1 MEKIVSS
8 FDGQQWISIVHP
20 SDIASARRAGQRLAQ
35 DAGFDDVRSGQVAI
49 VISEAATNILKHA
62 GEGRIA
68 LAPVFCGE
76 AAGIE
81 VLALDKGPGIA
92 NLGQALRDGVS
103 SAGTAG
109 TGLGAMRRL
118 ADEFDVYAHP
128 GKGAVFCMRLW
139 PGAGAAAEPAPPPRR
154 APAGAVCLP
163 LAGETESG
171 DAWLLARQRQAIALM
186 LVDGLGHGPEAAKA
200 ARAAVDAVAQ
210 QPGMRPAAQIEVCHA
225 ALRPTRGAAQAVA
238 LLDLETRQ
246 LHFAGVGNIGACVIE
261 RAPDGDTRR
270 QLMSHNGIVGHNMRK
285 VQEFALPCPPGALV
299 VMASDGIGTQW
310 DLAQY
315 PGLAACDPA
324 IVAAV
329 LLRDFARGRDD
340 ACVLVLRSPE
350 ERACP

>member
-8 FDGQQWISIVHP
+8 FDGQQWISIAHP
-20 SDIASARRAGQRLAQ
+20 SDIATVRRYGQRMAQ

-68 LAPVFCGE
+68 ISPVFSGD
-76 AAGIE
+76 AAGVE

-92 NLGQALRDGVS
+92 NLGQSLRDGVS

-139 PGAGAAAEPAPPPRR
+139 SGAGGAAGAVPRSLS
-154 APAGAVCLP
+154 GAVCLP
-163 LAGETESG
+163 LGGETESG
-171 DAWLLARQRQAIALM
+171 DAWMVARLRQAIALM
-186 LVDGLGHGPEAAKA
+186 VVDGLGHGPEAAKA

-238 LLDLETRQ
+238 LLDLPARQ
-246 LHFAGVGNIGACVIE
+246 LYFAGVGNIGACVI
-261 RAPDGDTRR
+261 DGDARR
-270 QLMSHNGIVGHNMRK
+270 QIMSHNGIVGHNMRK
-285 VQEFALPCPPGALV
+285 VQEFELPCPPGALV
-299 VMASDGIGTQW
+299 ILASDGIATQW

-329 LLRDFARGRDD
+329 LLRDHARGRDD
-340 ACVLVLRSPE
+340 ACVLVQRCPG
-350 ERACP
+350 ER

>member
-1 MEKIVSS
+1 MEKIASS
-8 FDGQQWISIVHP
+8 FDGQQWFSIVHP
-20 SDIASARRAGQRLAQ
+20 SDIASARRCGQRMAQ

-68 LAPVFCGE
+68 LLPVFSGDV
-76 AAGIE
+76 AGVE

-118 ADEFDVYAHP
+118 ADEFDVYAVP

-139 PGAGAAAEPAPPPRR
+139 PRTGAGAISPSPAPSPSLS
-154 APAGAVCLP
+154 GAVCLP

-171 DAWLLARQRQAIALM
+171 DAWLVARQRHAIALM
-186 LVDGLGHGPEAAKA
+186 VVDGLGHGPEAAKA
-200 ARAAVDAVAQ
+200 GRAAVDTMAL
-210 QPGMRPAAQIEVCHA
+210 QPGMRPAQQIEVCHA
-225 ALRPTRGAAQAVA
+225 ALRPTRGAAQAIA
-238 LLDLETRQ
+238 LLDLEARE
-246 LHFAGVGNIGACVIE
+246 LSFAGVGNIGACIIDS
-261 RAPDGDTRR
+261 DGVGRR
-270 QLMSHNGIVGHNMRK
+270 QMMSHNGIVGHNIRK
-285 VQEFALPCPPGALV
+285 VQEFVLPCPPGALV
-299 VMASDGIGTQW
+299 ILASDGIATQW

-329 LLRDFARGRDD
+329 LLRDHARARDD
-340 ACVLVLRSPE
+340 ACVLVQR
-350 ERACP
+350 CPGEH

>member
-1 MEKIVSS
+1 MEKIASS
-8 FDGQQWISIVHP
+8 FDGQQWFSIVHP
-20 SDIASARRAGQRLAQ
+20 SDIASARRCGQRLAQ

-68 LAPVFCGE
+68 LLPVFSGE
-76 AAGIE
+76 TAGIE

-118 ADEFDVYAHP
+118 ADEFDVYALP

-139 PGAGAAAEPAPPPRR
+139 PRTGAGAALPSPAPSLS
-154 APAGAVCLP
+154 GAACLP
-163 LAGETESG
+163 LAGETDSG
-171 DAWLLARQRQAIALM
+171 DAWLVARQRHAIALM
-186 LVDGLGHGPEAAKA
+186 VVDGLGHGPEAAKA
-200 ARAAVDAVAQ
+200 GRAAVDTVAL
-210 QPGMRPAAQIEVCHA
+210 QPGMRPAEQIEVCHA
-225 ALRPTRGAAQAVA
+225 ALRPTRGAAQAIA
-238 LLDLETRQ
+238 LLDLEARQ
-246 LHFAGVGNIGACVIE
+246 LSFAGVGNIGACII
-261 RAPDGDTRR
+261 DGEERR
-270 QLMSHNGIVGHNMRK
+270 QMMSHNGIVGHNIRK
-285 VQEFALPCPPGALV
+285 VQEFVLPCPPGALV
-299 VMASDGIGTQW
+299 ILASDGIATQW

-329 LLRDFARGRDD
+329 LLRDHARARDD
-340 ACVLVLRSPE
+340 ACVLVQRCPG
-350 ERACP
+350 ER

>member
-1 MEKIVSS
+1 V
-8 FDGQQWISIVHP
+8 FNG
-20 SDIASARRAGQRLAQ
+20 AS
-35 DAGFDDVRSGQVAI
+35 V
-49 VISEAATNILKHA
+49 
-62 GEGRIA
+62 
-68 LAPVFCGE
+68 
-76 AAGIE
+76 GIE
-81 VLALDKGPGIA
+81 VLAFDQGPGIA

-118 ADEFDVYAHP
+118 SDEFDVYAHP

-139 PGAGAAAEPAPPPRR
+139 SGKSADAVAAAPRSLS
-154 APAGAVCLP
+154 GAVCLP

-171 DAWLLARQRQAIALM
+171 DAWMVARQRQAIALVV
-186 LVDGLGHGPEAAKA
+186 VDGLGHGPEAAKA

-210 QPGMRPAAQIEVCHA
+210 QPGMRPAEQIEVCHA

-238 LLDLETRQ
+238 LIDLAARQ
-246 LHFAGVGNIGACVIE
+246 LYFAGVGNISACIV
-261 RAPDGDTRR
+261 DGDTRR

-285 VQEFALPCPPGALV
+285 VQEFALPCGPGALV
-299 VMASDGIGTQW
+299 ILASDGIGTQW

-329 LLRDFARGRDD
+329 LLRDFGRARDD
-340 ACVLVLRSPE
+340 ACVLVQRCPG
-350 ERACP
+350 ER

>member
-20 SDIASARRAGQRLAQ
+20 SDIATARRCGQRMAQ

-68 LAPVFCGE
+68 LSPVFSGGS
-76 AAGIE
+76 AGVE

-92 NLGQALRDGVS
+92 NLGQSLRDGVS

-139 PGAGAAAEPAPPPRR
+139 SGAVPRSSAGAA
-154 APAGAVCLP
+154 CLP

-171 DAWLLARQRQAIALM
+171 DAWMVARQRQAIALM
-186 LVDGLGHGPEAAKA
+186 VVDGLGHGPEAAKA
-200 ARAAVDAVAQ
+200 ARAAVDTVAL
-210 QPGMRPAAQIEVCHA
+210 QPGMRPAAQIGVCHA
-225 ALRPTRGAAQAVA
+225 ALRATRGAAQAVA
-238 LLDLETRQ
+238 LLDLPARQ
-246 LHFAGVGNIGACVIE
+246 LYFAGVGNIGACVI
-261 RAPDGDTRR
+261 DGDTRR

-285 VQEFALPCPPGALV
+285 VQEFELPCPPGALV
-299 VMASDGIGTQW
+299 ILASDGIATQW

-329 LLRDFARGRDD
+329 LLRDYSRGRDD
-340 ACVLVLRSPE
+340 ACVLVQRSPE
-350 ERACP
+350 ER

>member
-1 MEKIVSS
+1 M
-8 FDGQQWISIVHP
+8 HP
-20 SDIASARRAGQRLAQ
+20 SDIASARRCGQRLAQ

-62 GEGRIA
+62 GEGRMA
-68 LAPVFCGE
+68 LSMVFNG
-76 AAGIE
+76 ASVGIE
-81 VLALDKGPGIA
+81 VLAFDQGPGIA

-139 PGAGAAAEPAPPPRR
+139 SGKGADAADAAAPRSLS
-154 APAGAVCLP
+154 GAVCLP
-163 LAGETESG
+163 LAGETDSG
-171 DAWLLARQRQAIALM
+171 DAWLVARQQQAIALM
-186 LVDGLGHGPEAAKA
+186 VVDGLGHGPEAAKA
-200 ARAAVDAVAQ
+200 ARAAVDAMAQ

-238 LLDLETRQ
+238 LIDPAARQ
-246 LHFAGVGNIGACVIE
+246 LYFAGVGNIGACVID
-261 RAPDGDTRR
+261 PDGTRR
-270 QLMSHNGIVGHNMRK
+270 QMMSHNGIVGHNMRK
-285 VQEFALPCPPGALV
+285 VQEFALPCAPGALV
-299 VMASDGIGTQW
+299 VLASDGIGTQW

-329 LLRDFARGRDD
+329 LLRDYARVRDD
-340 ACVLVLRSPE
+340 ACVLVQRCPG
-350 ERACP
+350 ER

>member
-20 SDIASARRAGQRLAQ
+20 SDIASARRSGQRMAQ

-68 LAPVFCGE
+68 LSLVFSGDRT
-76 AAGIE
+76 GIE
-81 VLALDKGPGIA
+81 VLALDAGPGIA

-109 TGLGAMRRL
+109 TGLGALRRQS
-118 ADEFDVYAHP
+118 DEFDVYTHP

-139 PGAGAAAEPAPPPRR
+139 PAAAAMPLATAQPPLDARPRS
-154 APAGAVCLP
+154 GAVCFP

-171 DAWLLARQRQAIALM
+171 DGWMVAPQRHAIALM
-186 LVDGLGHGPEAAKA
+186 VVDGLGHGPEAAKA
-200 ARAAVDAVAQ
+200 ARAAVDAAAL
-210 QPGMRPAAQIEVCHA
+210 QPGLRPAEQIEVCHT
-225 ALRPTRGAAQAVA
+225 ALRPTRGAALALA
-238 LLDLETRQ
+238 LLDLTARQ
-246 LHFAGVGNIGACVIE
+246 LYFAGVGNIGACIIE
-261 RAPDGDTRR
+261 GDTRR
-270 QLMSHNGIVGHNMRK
+270 QMMSHNGIVGHNMRK
-285 VQEFALPCPPGALV
+285 VQEFTLPCGPGALII
-299 VMASDGIGTQW
+299 MASDGIGTQW

-329 LLRDFARGRDD
+329 LLRDHGRARDD
-340 ACVLVLRSPE
+340 ACVLVQRCPG
-350 ERACP
+350 ER